1 MTGSRLFDRVA
12 LGLLSFLAI
21 LFLLPVLWWIVVATD
36 DTTSIARDGNALE
49 IWIPST
55 FALDDNIEVAFA
67 DYPIGRFLLN
77 SFVIAMVVTVAELL
91 LASMAGYA
99 LAKYEFGGR
108 TTAIGM
114 TLALMIMPQI
124 VLVIPLLELSVDL
137 DLINTYQGLIL
148 PFIVTPFGIFMMRQ
162 FLLDFPQDYV
172 DAARLDGA
180 SELGIFV
187 RIVLPMSR
195 NGLATLGIF
204 TFLFQWEALLW
215 PLVLLSQQDL
225 YTFPVGISL
234 LRSDVLVPFNAIY
247 AVSLLFSLPIIIL
260 YLLAQR
266 LVMHSLAMSGLK
278 G

>member
-49 IWIPST
+49 IWLPST
-55 FALDDNIEVAFA
+55 FALDDNIQVAFA